1 VEGTFLCNPDFQVDP
16 HDLFVD
22 LDNSMFPIMGNTEQV
37 TNSQGGTEEF
47 DDATK
52 LNEYVS
58 WYLHGVNSKA
68 EYGDAKNTANELV
81 NFSGPIQKLMPG
93 AFQDLQ
99 RIATIQSVTQEG
111 ASDPESEDANA
122 PATEPQ
128 NHNQIVVCE
137 SLGRPVE
144 CPRGTPHRL
153 KEWDDGNLSP
163 YNTFINWFGADA
175 WDKRV
180 PPLPWQFEKD
190 IYYQKAYMEWR
201 GKTCSILFGKLICLE
216 NLLVPNMWANLF
228 TYVPLANTVDKK
240 GVEYIVT
247 INFLPSGETQI
258 TGEDYGETK
267 NAPLYF
273 AHTQEDKELSEFLNS
288 SYTPK
293 DFSSVPL
300 PETTEK
306 NVCSALN
313 VRSNPG
319 DNLFPGTPHGFEIPD
334 VTYKITQV
342 ECTETIEEVCSDRG
356 GIEICRTVHQ
366 LTCPAEVVIEIPT
379 NTKTPWAED
388 IWKTTVADSGSTFRK
403 IFPKVETGA
412 PVTCIADIPT
422 VTNVDYDATKSEK
435 PPGGDLTFKVGRK
448 PEDAAGDTPQLTFP
462 HIGSI
467 YEYFLKGIQT
477 ALRPQGYGEPI
488 TDGVYCSNLSCGEL
502 PELPKSSG
510 SCSLGGISSSVG
522 NIPQSLKDIIEAAA
536 QTYQVPPNLILG
548 IMYGEGLFYG
558 ENAKDWTDENVKNWA
573 TCEPVPGCVEGGAD
587 DNFLGF
593 VGSDWPNITTHIA
606 NDLNKLDPNR
616 TYPSQCNLLDAIY
629 GLAWN
634 LHDSADGGGGLPN
647 SCFGIE
653 LNASVPSSCDWTDEQ
668 YESAIKVAGSGYT
681 DKCLTL
687 VGSCASGGGLNAAC
701 PNGDS
706 CETVGNYNPS
716 NPSHNACVWNVA
728 HGR

>member
-1 VEGTFLCNPDFQVDP
+1 
-16 HDLFVD
+16 
-22 LDNSMFPIMGNTEQV
+22 
-37 TNSQGGTEEF
+37 
-47 DDATK
+47 
-52 LNEYVS
+52 
-58 WYLHGVNSKA
+58 
-68 EYGDAKNTANELV
+68 
-81 NFSGPIQKLMPG
+81 
-93 AFQDLQ
+93 
-99 RIATIQSVTQEG
+99 
-111 ASDPESEDANA
+111 
-122 PATEPQ
+122 
-128 NHNQIVVCE
+128 
-137 SLGRPVE
+137 
-144 CPRGTPHRL
+144 
-153 KEWDDGNLSP
+153 
-163 YNTFINWFGADA
+163 
-175 WDKRV
+175 
-180 PPLPWQFEKD
+180 
-190 IYYQKAYMEWR
+190 
-201 GKTCSILFGKLICLE
+201 
-216 NLLVPNMWANLF
+216 MWANLF

-247 INFLPSGETQI
+247 INFIPSGQTQI
-258 TGEDYGETK
+258 SGEDYGETK

-306 NVCSALN
+306 NVCSAIN

-342 ECTETIEEVCSDRG
+342 ECTETIEEVCNDIG
-356 GIEICRTVHQ
+356 GVEICRTVHQ

-488 TDGVYCSNLSCGEL
+488 TDGVYCNNLNCGEL

-548 IMYGEGLFYG
+548 IMYGEGLFDG
-558 ENAKDWTDENVKNWA
+558 GNAKDWTDENVKNWA
-573 TCEPVPGCVEGGAD
+573 TCQPVPGCSTSGD
-587 DNFLGF
+587 DGF
-593 VGSDWPNITTHIA
+593 MGFFDSDWQNVIPNIED
-606 NDLNKLDPNR
+606 DLKELDPNR
-616 TYPSQCNLLDAIY
+616 ETPSQCNLLDAIY
-629 GLAWN
+629 GTAWN
-634 LHDSADGGGGLPN
+634 LHDSADGGNGVPN
-647 SCFGIE
+647 FPQTCFAIPLSG
-653 LNASVPSSCDWTDEQ
+653 SVPSSCSWNDSQ
-668 YESAIKVAGSGYT
+668 YAAAIKISENGYDNGCFT
-681 DKCLTL
+681 AKDSCLT
-687 VGSCASGGGLNAAC
+687 GGGNAALC
-701 PNGDS
+701 TSGTDS
-706 CETVGNYNPS
+706 CETINNRYPGQL
-716 NPSHNACVWNVA
+716 SHFGCVWDVA
-728 HGR
+728 HGN